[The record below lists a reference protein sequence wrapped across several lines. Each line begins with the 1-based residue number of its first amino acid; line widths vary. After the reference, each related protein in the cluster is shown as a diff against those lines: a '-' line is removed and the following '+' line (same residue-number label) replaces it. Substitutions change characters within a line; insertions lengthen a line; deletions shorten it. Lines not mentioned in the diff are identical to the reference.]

1 MTLSVFYI
9 ERTCS
14 NPTAAPDPRTNL
26 SRLGYSDAPL
36 ERGVLMST
44 SRRRRSACVPPAET
58 NMPILRARGQFE
70 WLSVLR
76 VMHGLR
82 AAQHSMMCVRA

>member
-1 MTLSVFYI
+1 MRSHMRRSKKVTLSVFYI

-36 ERGVLMST
+36 ERGVLVDLT
-44 SRRRRSACVPPAET
+44 SPTFACVPPAET
-58 NMPILRARGQFE
+58 NMPILR
-70 WLSVLR
+70 
-76 VMHGLR
+76 
-82 AAQHSMMCVRA
+82 